1 MSKKNQWTREQ
12 YEFYKP
18 QVLVLLKQKIPVKTI
33 SKKLGISIFR
43 INKIVNNEGLKVSH
57 KKHKWTED
65 KYIELYKQIK
75 PYLDVGV
82 TLRRIAKKFK
92 VYPYRI
98 AEAIKFCKEKRPYL
112 TLKNDNTASELLDFC
127 GHSIEF
133 DSKMNWRKFN
143 VEIRLLSCPLDK
155 FKCKTIKC
163 SAIQEIQEYLESF
176 CPLNEFILQ
185 FGDKN
190 NEMFIYIND
199 IKRHLDD
206 RVIHK
211 LFY

>member
-1 MSKKNQWTREQ
+1 MSKKDRWTREQ
-12 YEFYKP
+12 YDFYKQ
-18 QVLVLLKQKIPVKTI
+18 QVVPLLKQKISVKTI
-33 SKKLGISIFR
+33 SEKLGISVFK
-43 INKIVNNEGLKVSH
+43 INKIADKEGLKIAQ
-57 KKHKWTED
+57 KRHKWTED
-65 KYIELYKQIK
+65 RYIKLYKQAK
-75 PYLDVGV
+75 PYLNAGV
-82 TLRRIAKKFK
+82 TIRCIAKRFK

-98 AEAIKFCKEKRPYL
+98 TEAIKFCKEKRPQL
-112 TLKNDNTASELLDFC
+112 TQKDNSVNELLDSC

-163 SAIQEIQEYLESF
+163 SAIQEIQEYLEEF

-199 IKRHLDD
+199 IKRPLDEK
-206 RVIHK
+206 VIYR